1 MKVTL
6 YIEIEGTIDSRELYN
21 DIERYRV
28 NVTDLHVKTLVYG
41 EVQLEVA
48 FRIIE
53 QSAKYGSIMARI
65 N

>member
-28 NVTDLHVKTLVYG
+28 NVTDLRVKTLVYG
-41 EVQLEVA
+41 EVQLGVA